1 MKKREGEREIKPE
14 FLKEIATRERSPK
27 LKGERREKERARL
40 EIFSFSAVVKAR
52 VFKFIHEGV
61 EYKQFGNCGW
71 KSNNWILVA
80 LQQALKHLCFAEYFD
95 KSLQQFCMGEKTLF
109 LHNYL
114 CEIKKHG
121 M

>member
-52 VFKFIHEGV
+52 VFKFIHEGKGYSRIV
-61 EYKQFGNCGW
+61 IIYQC
-71 KSNNWILVA
+71 
-80 LQQALKHLCFAEYFD
+80 CFM
-95 KSLQQFCMGEKTLF
+95 SLIRFC
-109 LHNYL
+109 Y
-114 CEIKKHG
+114 CD
-121 M
+121 